1 MGEREFKERVYKIAA
16 RPHEPGLYVFN
27 IRFADDHVTGSPI
40 MLNVKGEPSGR
51 IRETVTKSIKP
62 VEYCGAGTKCEFQLK
77 IPGTEPLD
85 MEASLTSPTGKTE
98 LCEIRDLPGS
108 MYDIK
113 FTPAEEGVHIVSL
126 KHRGLH
132 CAGSPFQY
140 TVGQPSNAGAY
151 KVEVGGP
158 GMERGEVG
166 RLNEFNIYTREAGG
180 GELYVGI
187 EGPSKAELD
196 VVDRGHGY
204 TTVSYKVS
212 KEGDYGIHI
221 KFDEEHV
228 PDSPCNVHIVPHAE
242 GANKVE
248 VIGLKDRGLGI
259 NKHVTFNVNLNGARG
274 SLKCH
279 LDTPSGTEEDIF
291 LQELDRDLHAVR
303 FIPHENGIYYVHVK
317 LNEAQIPGSPFPML
331 IGQTNSDPALVL
343 ANGEGLIK
351 GVSGTLCKFK
361 VVTTNAGTGT
371 LLVNITGASK
381 VAIQCKELDD
391 GYEFSY
397 TPMAP
402 GSYFIN
408 IKYCNVTIAGCPSK
422 AIITGTGKSSDMTET
437 SALAVETVEK
447 KEGAVTKKRF
457 HSDASKV
464 QVKGNGLK
472 KAFFNRLAN
481 FTIDVT
487 GAGNAILTAGM
498 MSATGNP
505 VEEFN
510 LKKTRPTQYTVSYKT
525 KEKGEHNM
533 VIRWGAD
540 DVPGSPF

>member
-1 MGEREFKERVYKIAA
+1 
-16 RPHEPGLYVFN
+16 
-27 IRFADDHVTGSPI
+27 
-40 MLNVKGEPSGR
+40 
-51 IRETVTKSIKP
+51 
-62 VEYCGAGTKCEFQLK
+62 
-77 IPGTEPLD
+77 
-85 MEASLTSPTGKTE
+85 
-98 LCEIRDLPGS
+98 
-108 MYDIK
+108 
-113 FTPAEEGVHIVSL
+113 
-126 KHRGLH
+126 
-132 CAGSPFQY
+132 
-140 TVGQPSNAGAY
+140 
-151 KVEVGGP
+151 
-158 GMERGEVG
+158 
-166 RLNEFNIYTREAGG
+166 
-180 GELYVGI
+180 
-187 EGPSKAELD
+187 
-196 VVDRGHGY
+196 
-204 TTVSYKVS
+204 
-212 KEGDYGIHI
+212 
-221 KFDEEHV
+221 
-228 PDSPCNVHIVPHAE
+228 
-242 GANKVE
+242 
-248 VIGLKDRGLGI
+248 
-259 NKHVTFNVNLNGARG
+259 
-274 SLKCH
+274 
-279 LDTPSGTEEDIF
+279 
-291 LQELDRDLHAVR
+291 
-303 FIPHENGIYYVHVK
+303 
-317 LNEAQIPGSPFPML
+317 ML

-437 SALAVETVEK
+437 SALAVETGEK

-540 DVPGSPF
+540 DVPGSPFTIPCA